1 MTFEDFKKSFS
12 YGQRSDLNFKFLAQM
27 TDLEAQDFMEDF
39 FDAFERF
46 IDKGQ
51 GQDMMDVFL
60 KGQRRV
66 YNKAT
71 SFSFEDDLPSKVI
84 DDLSEKKLGL
94 MTSSGHFLEDPQPF
108 GIKNMNQEE
117 AEKHIHDFLKE
128 APQLSIIPSDV
139 HISALKVRHGGY
151 DIRGALEDA
160 GVSFP
165 LQVLRKLESYGSI
178 NLSKES
184 FSFVGACA
192 QGRLKNVLDD
202 WVEIIKKNQIQV
214 MVLVP
219 V

>member
-1 MTFEDFKKSFS
+1 MSFEDFKKSFS
-12 YGQRSDLNFKFLAQM
+12 YGERSDLNFKFLAQM
-27 TDLEAQDFMEDF
+27 KDQEAQDFIANF
-39 FDAFERF
+39 FKAFELF

-51 GQDMMDVFL
+51 SQDLMKVFL
-60 KGQRRV
+60 KGQRDA

-71 SFSFEDDLPSKVI
+71 SFSFEEDLPSKVI
-84 DDLSEKKLGL
+84 EDLSEKKLGL

-108 GIKNMNQEE
+108 GINNMNQEE
-117 AEKHIHDFLKE
+117 AEQHIHDFLKE
-128 APQLSIIPSDV
+128 APQLSVIPSDV
-139 HISALKVRHGGY
+139 DISALKVRHGGY

-165 LQVLRKLESYGSI
+165 LEALRKLASLGTLK
-178 NLSKES
+178 LSKES

-192 QGRLKNVLDD
+192 QGRLKSILDD